1 MAESPK
7 LHPRSMIF
15 IVLCLVGVTAMALFG
30 LLPNHL
36 ALKDLHEEAGELRDE
51 IQRQEALSPVIKK
64 LVQKAKPLDLL
75 GLQQPPARVATT
87 STLAEI
93 STQLSDMAAEHGL
106 TLEMA
111 APDERSL
118 ADTNGHLVL
127 NLRVSGDFFRFR
139 GFLLALANLPALANM
154 ESVHIET
161 LNDRRELSTR
171 LVFLQAV

>member
-1 MAESPK
+1 MADIPK
-7 LHPRSMIF
+7 LHPRSLTFIF
-15 IVLCLVGVTAMALFG
+15 ICLVGVTAMALLG

-36 ALKDLHEEAGELRDE
+36 ALQDLREEASQMKEE
-51 IQRQEALSPVIKK
+51 IQRQEALAPVIKK

-75 GLQQPPARVATT
+75 GLQQPPARVATDNT
-87 STLAEI
+87 MAEL
-93 STQLSDMAAEHGL
+93 STQLADMAAQHGL

-118 ADTNGHLVL
+118 SDTSGHLVL

-139 GFLLALANLPALANM
+139 GFLLALVKLPALANM
-154 ESVHIET
+154 DTLHIET

-171 LVFLQAV
+171 LVFLQAT